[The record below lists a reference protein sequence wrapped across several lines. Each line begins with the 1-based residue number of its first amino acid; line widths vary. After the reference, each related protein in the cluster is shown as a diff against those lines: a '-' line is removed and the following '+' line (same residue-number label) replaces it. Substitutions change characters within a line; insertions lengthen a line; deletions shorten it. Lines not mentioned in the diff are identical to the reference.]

1 MMTLIVAVVMA
12 VVVVVVDGELQRFEA
27 PSKADGAVNVMVI
40 GDWGRKGEYNQS
52 LLARQV
58 SLYSICLSLHTY
70 YIYI

>member
-12 VVVVVVDGELQRFEA
+12 VVVVDGELQRFEA